1 MFQRNILW
9 ADMLNHGDELR
20 VEQNTWYATN
30 RRLCSSGTSYGPICW
45 TTETSF
51 ALNKTPDT
59 QQITVHVPAE
69 HLMGRQ
75 HTRLFA
81 FRRNALC

>member
-51 ALNKTPDT
+51 ALNKTP
-59 QQITVHVPAE
+59 
-69 HLMGRQ
+69 
-75 HTRLFA
+75 
-81 FRRNALC
+81 